1 MVGIGKTL
9 IVALYIFPQ
18 FYHIVSARS
27 TVVKPE
33 QNLLLY
39 RKKWGKYFPK
49 IESIKTAKFTK
60 IEHNSTAQK
69 KNETS
74 FLEKRYFSLKMGEKL
89 C

>member
-27 TVVKPE
+27 IVVKPE

-49 IESIKTAKFTK
+49 IESIRTAKFTK

-69 KNETS
+69 KM
-74 FLEKRYFSLKMGEKL
+74 KRHSWRKDIFH
-89 C
+89 